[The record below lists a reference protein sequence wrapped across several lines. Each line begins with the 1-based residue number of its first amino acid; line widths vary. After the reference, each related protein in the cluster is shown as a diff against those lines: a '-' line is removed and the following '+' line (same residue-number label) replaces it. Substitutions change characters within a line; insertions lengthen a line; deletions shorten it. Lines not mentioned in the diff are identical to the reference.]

1 MMGLE
6 QFLTLFGNIT
16 VSKLVIIGFSFF
28 FCYKLYKQ
36 VIKFLENKKELAIN
50 KYEDEKEKDEKLN
63 TVLEEV
69 NKYPQ
74 YREQSRQIQK
84 ELKDEINGLKVA
96 QEKIVEAQNQIYI
109 TLNDLQKELKDRDK
123 NKLQDRLLQNY
134 RYYTDTEKNPS
145 QSWTQMEAQAFWAL
159 FKDYE
164 NTGGDG
170 YMHTVVQPAMRLLRV
185 IDKE

>member
-36 VIKFLENKKELAIN
+36 VIKFLENKKELAIK

-84 ELKDEINGLKVA
+84 ELKDEINELKVA
-96 QEKIVEAQNQIYI
+96 QEKIVESQNQIYI

-164 NTGGDG
+164 NAGGDG